1 MFKKLKQRYYFLFAS
16 YFKFWARLRLRRWRP
31 YLIVITA
38 SNGKTTLLHLLQ
50 SQVGERARYSHLAN
64 SAFGIPF
71 HLLNIS
77 RQSFSLFE
85 WPVLFIRAPL
95 ALLTPLP
102 QEKIYIVEADCDRPG
117 EGKFLADLLNPDM
130 TLWLNVSRT
139 HTENFASQLKSGKF
153 TSTEAAVSHEFGYFL
168 AKTKQK
174 AHINGDSQLIKAEA
188 SRSQAEIENYQ
199 EKMWLNRYKVS
210 KNGTRFFIQNQEHN
224 FDDVLLPKDVWLS
237 IAMCLN
243 VCRELKIPYDYTY
256 QNFTLPP
263 GRSSV
268 FAGIKNTTL
277 IDSSYN
283 ANYDSM
289 RAMLAL
295 FAKLK
300 VESKWAVLGD
310 MIELGQEEAEEHQ
323 KLGQLLA
330 QQKFANIILIGP
342 RLRKYTAPL
351 LDQTKTITLLEP
363 KEALVYISDTLKGGE
378 TIFFKG
384 SRFLEGIIEQ
394 LLLDQADAKK
404 LCRREKVWQ
413 KRRRHWGLG

>member
-1 MFKKLKQRYYFLFAS
+1 MFKKLKQRYYFLFAG
-16 YFKFWARLRLRRWRP
+16 YFKFWARLRLKRWRP

-71 HLLNIS
+71 HILDIS
-77 RQSFSLFE
+77 RQSFGLLE
-85 WPVLFIRAPL
+85 WPALFIRAPL

-102 QEKIYIVEADCDRPG
+102 KEKIYIVEADCDRPD
-117 EGKFLADLLNPDM
+117 EGKFLADLLSPDM

-139 HTENFASQLKSGKF
+139 HTENFASQLKSGEF
-153 TSTEAAVSHEFGYFL
+153 TSIEAAVSHEFGYFL

-174 AHINGDSQLIKAEA
+174 AYINGDSKLIKAEV
-188 SRSQAEIENYQ
+188 SRSQAQIESYQ
-199 EKMWLNRYKVS
+199 EKIWLNKYEIS
-210 KNGTRFFIQNQEHN
+210 TNGTRFLINNRKHSFTGS
-224 FDDVLLPKDVWLS
+224 LLPKDTWLS
-237 IAMCLN
+237 LAMCLS
-243 VCRELKIPYDYTY
+243 VCLELDLAYDYNY

-283 ANYDSM
+283 ANYDSV
-289 RAMLAL
+289 RAMLEL
-295 FAKLK
+295 FASLK
-300 VESKWAVLGD
+300 ADSKWVVLGD
-310 MIELGQEEAEEHQ
+310 MIELGQQEAEEHQ
-323 KLGQLLA
+323 KLGKLLA
-330 QQKFANIILIGP
+330 QEKFDKIILIGP
-342 RLRKYTAPL
+342 RLQKHTVPL
-351 LDQTKTITLLEP
+351 LDQTKTITFLEP
-363 KEALVYISDTLKGGE
+363 KEALAHIRDTLKGGE

-394 LLLDQADAKK
+394 LLLDQTDAKQ